1 MLARWCSNP
10 SSQASAVPELRTLNV
25 QARFWSGSSTKDQ
38 IAKIRWVMEKAKEFQ
53 KNNYSASFIM
63 LKPLTVWITTNWKI
77 LKQAGLPD
85 YLTCLLR
92 TLYAVKKQ
100 QLEPDKEQW
109 TDSKL
114 EKENVKTVYCHPA
127 IIYMQS
133 ESSEMPGWM
142 NHKLELRL
150 LGEVSADDTTLM
162 AKSEEELKS
171 LLMKVK
177 KESEKAAL
185 KLNIQKTKIMASGPV
200 T

>member
-1 MLARWCSNP
+1 MCESQQTGKFINRW
-10 SSQASAVPELRTLNV
+10 
-25 QARFWSGSSTKDQ
+25 
-38 IAKIRWVMEKAKEFQ
+38 
-53 KNNYSASFIM
+53 
-63 LKPLTVWITTNWKI
+63 
-77 LKQAGLPD
+77 D
-85 YLTCLLR
+85 YLTYLLR

-127 IIYMQS
+127 NLIYMQS

-185 KLNIQKTKIMASGPV
+185 KLSIQKTKIMASGPV
-200 T
+200 TTWLKKGKT

>member
-1 MLARWCSNP
+1 MCESQQTGKFINRW
-10 SSQASAVPELRTLNV
+10 
-25 QARFWSGSSTKDQ
+25 
-38 IAKIRWVMEKAKEFQ
+38 
-53 KNNYSASFIM
+53 
-63 LKPLTVWITTNWKI
+63 
-77 LKQAGLPD
+77 D
-85 YLTCLLR
+85 YLTYLLR

-114 EKENVKTVYCHPA
+114 VEDKAVYCHPA
-127 IIYMQS
+127 YLISKQS
-133 ESSEMPGWM
+133 TSCEMPGWM

-177 KESEKAAL
+177 EENEKAGL
-185 KLNIQKTKIMASGPV
+185 ELNIKKTKIMASGPI
-200 T
+200 TLWKSLKEKL

>member
-1 MLARWCSNP
+1 MCESQQTGKFINRW
-10 SSQASAVPELRTLNV
+10 
-25 QARFWSGSSTKDQ
+25 
-38 IAKIRWVMEKAKEFQ
+38 
-53 KNNYSASFIM
+53 
-63 LKPLTVWITTNWKI
+63 
-77 LKQAGLPD
+77 D
-85 YLTCLLR
+85 YLTYLLR

-127 IIYMQS
+127 NLIYMQS

-177 KESEKAAL
+177 KESEKAGL
-185 KLNIQKTKIMASGPV
+185 KLNIQKTMIIASSPITSWQICYAMLSHFSRVRLCV
-200 T
+200 TP